1 MERFVLKHLCDKIR
15 KMPTDMGRYWMDFSI
30 FLNKKKIE
38 KKKLLSFPTSY
49 LSIQNWLP
57 YLATQ
62 ITNEVLK
69 YFYSGIFLSRK
80 CFIEQPISL
89 FTRYAFFPPNVYNSF
104 TSLYL
109 HLCWARY
116 MYAESL
122 NDCVMMWVYFY
133 IAIRTH
139 MHILYTD
146 FWGGLQNLFINT
158 WIFSFNKWKN
168 GKFSFATLFG

>member
-30 FLNKKKIE
+30 FLNKKKL

-49 LSIQNWLP
+49 LLIQNLLP

-62 ITNEVLK
+62 ITNGVLK

-89 FTRYAFFPPNVYNSF
+89 FTRYAFFSTECLQFVHF
-104 TSLYL
+104 SLSSSLLSALYVCRELEWLRDDVSVFLHRNPHTHAYSVHRFLGRLTKFIYKYL
-109 HLCWARY
+109 
-116 MYAESL
+116 
-122 NDCVMMWVYFY
+122 
-133 IAIRTH
+133 
-139 MHILYTD
+139 
-146 FWGGLQNLFINT
+146 NLF
-158 WIFSFNKWKN
+158 F
-168 GKFSFATLFG
+168 